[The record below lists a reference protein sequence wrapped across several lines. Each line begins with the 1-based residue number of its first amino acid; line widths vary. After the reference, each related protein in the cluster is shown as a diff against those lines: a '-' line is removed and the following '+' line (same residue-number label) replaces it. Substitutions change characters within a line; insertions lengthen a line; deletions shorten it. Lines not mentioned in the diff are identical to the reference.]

1 MSLEDLAKAREVWGL
16 RRTGLG
22 SSTATNDNSA
32 YTWGTDLGLP
42 GSVVEYP
49 KGGWL
54 SRGSQS
60 PQWEVRAASRINTL
74 KVGAT
79 LTGSRCGFYHFLD
92 IPRKLTFHTVLSC
105 ETLPA
110 PSRCHGTVLS
120 AEGKVST
127 TQKLPMLCIKHDP
140 EPGVL

>member
-1 MSLEDLAKAREVWGL
+1 MGNRPGASWECSGISERRMAIQGL
-16 RRTGLG
+16 TK
-22 SSTATNDNSA
+22 SS
-32 YTWGTDLGLP
+32 
-42 GSVVEYP
+42 V
-49 KGGWL
+49 
-54 SRGSQS
+54 
-60 PQWEVRAASRINTL
+60 EVRAASRMNTL

-92 IPRKLTFHTVLSC
+92 IPRKLTFHTLLSC

-120 AEGKVST
+120 AKGKVST
-127 TQKLPMLCIKHDP
+127 TQKLPMLCIKRDP